1 MSTLLFAVSLG
12 EESIVP
18 TLKLN
23 RMKFAEESRK
33 DLWPIRQTGYDRVLQ
48 RNRTRAIYTYV
59 KDLLRG
65 IGLQDNGG

>member
-23 RMKFAEESRK
+23 RMKFAEESHK
-33 DLWPIRQTGYDRVLQ
+33 DLWPIRQRQAMIEFSGETETERYIRM
-48 RNRTRAIYTYV
+48 
-59 KDLLRG
+59 
-65 IGLQDNGG
+65 